1 MIDLIIIDYPL
12 STKGRRDDPMQSQ
25 SPSILSLA
33 DLKTGERAFF
43 QEILAQKGVVS
54 RLSSLGFTPGVELE
68 MTQNFGFGPLVV
80 SLRGSKVALGRQ
92 EARKT
97 LVRRCTP

>member
-1 MIDLIIIDYPL
+1 
-12 STKGRRDDPMQSQ
+12 MQSKSQ
-25 SPSILSLA
+25 PILSLA
-33 DLKTGERAFF
+33 ELKKGERAIF
-43 QEILAQKGVVS
+43 QEIHAQKGVIS

-92 EARKT
+92 EAKET
-97 LVRRCTP
+97 MVRRCEA